1 MFSPTNA
8 AGSSHSV
15 NITLII
21 TGVSVS
27 ISNIPANAVYG
38 GSFTPAFNYTGDG
51 ITSVT
56 SGTPGACT
64 VSGSVVSFVGL
75 GTCTLTAHA
84 TAGTRSPAVDGAPQS
99 FTISQATTTISINNV
114 PGSAVYGGSF
124 TPTFAYTGDGATSV
138 TSITSSCT
146 VSGGVVSFAG
156 TGTCTLTAHAAAGT
170 NYKAVDGAPQSFSIG
185 QATTT
190 ISVSNVPASAV
201 YGGSFTPTFAYTG
214 NGATSVTS
222 STCTVSGG
230 VVSFPGV
237 GTCTLTAHA
246 EAGTN
251 YKAVDGALQSFGI
264 GQATTTISISNVPA
278 NAVSGGSFTP
288 AFAYVGDGATS
299 V

>member
-138 TSITSSCT
+138 TS
-146 VSGGVVSFAG
+146 
-156 TGTCTLTAHAAAGT
+156 
-170 NYKAVDGAPQSFSIG
+170 
-185 QATTT
+185 
-190 ISVSNVPASAV
+190 
-201 YGGSFTPTFAYTG
+201 
-214 NGATSVTS
+214 

-246 EAGTN
+246 AAGTN